1 MDISLCCEE
10 RGSGFPLV
18 LLHGNGEDHSYF
30 VHQLDA
36 FAGTYHMLAPDTR
49 GHGATPRGTAP
60 MTIRRFADDLLE
72 FLSEHQLE
80 QVHLLGFSDGGNTAL
95 CFALSHPERVRSL
108 VLNGANLHPSGVRRR
123 TQWPIEWGYR
133 VAGRFAGKSA
143 EAARHAELL
152 GLMVNDPMIPPES
165 LTSLQVPTLVIA
177 GTHDM
182 ILRRHTEQI
191 ARLLPDA
198 ELAILP
204 GNHFLANR
212 RPEAFNRRVAAFLQ
226 KHTPSTE
233 MDPKSGTCPP
243 NPDACS

>member
-1 MDISLCCEE
+1 MDILLYYEE
-10 RGSGFPLV
+10 RGTGFPLI

-36 FAGTYHMLAPDTR
+36 FAGTYHVFAPDTR

-60 MTIRRFADDLLE
+60 MTIRQFADDLLE
-72 FLSEHQLE
+72 FLSAHQLE
-80 QVHLLGFSDGGNTAL
+80 RVHLLGFSDGGNTAL

-133 VAGRFAGKSA
+133 VARCFAQKSA

-152 GLMVNDPMIPPES
+152 GLMVNDPMIPPEA
-165 LTSLQVPTLVIA
+165 LTSLHIPTLVIA
-177 GTHDM
+177 GTNDM

-191 ARLLPDA
+191 AQLLPDA
-198 ELAILP
+198 ELALLP

-212 RPEAFNRRVAAFLQ
+212 RPDEFNHHVAAFLQ
-226 KHTPSTE
+226 KHTPPPKMHTE
-233 MDPKSGTCPP
+233 SGERPP
-243 NPDACS
+243 HPDVCS